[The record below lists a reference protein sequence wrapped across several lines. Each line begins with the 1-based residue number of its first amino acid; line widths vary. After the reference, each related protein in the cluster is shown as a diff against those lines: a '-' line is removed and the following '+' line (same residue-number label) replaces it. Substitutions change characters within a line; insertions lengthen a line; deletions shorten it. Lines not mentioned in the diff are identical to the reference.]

1 MNKSDYI
8 KKAKSLGLDVQDDF
22 TNAQLIKLIEDKEAE
37 LAELE
42 AEAEAETNSEENEE
56 VDAEKSQEDLKAE
69 LLEEGIYLDD
79 RGRKYKFTKDAPKKL
94 NIDGGP
100 MTQREILETEEV
112 ISELVYGNNGFIT
125 RVNNG

>member
-8 KKAKSLGLDVQDDF
+8 EKAKSLGLDVQDDF
-22 TNAQLIKLIEDKEAE
+22 TNAQLKKLIENKEAE

-42 AEAEAETNSEENEE
+42 VETETDSEENQE
-56 VDAEKSQEDLKAE
+56 VDVEKLQQELKAE

-79 RGRKYKFTKDAPKKL
+79 RGRKYKFTKDAPKKI
-94 NIDGGP
+94 NIDGAP

-112 ISELVYGNNGFIT
+112 ISELVYGNNGFIK
-125 RVNNG
+125 RVYNG

>member
-8 KKAKSLGLDVQDDF
+8 EKAKSLGLDVQDDF
-22 TNAQLIKLIEDKEAE
+22 TNAQLKKLIEDKEAE

-42 AEAEAETNSEENEE
+42 VETETDSEENEE

>member
-56 VDAEKSQEDLKAE
+56 VDAEELKAD

-94 NIDGGP
+94 NIDGAP